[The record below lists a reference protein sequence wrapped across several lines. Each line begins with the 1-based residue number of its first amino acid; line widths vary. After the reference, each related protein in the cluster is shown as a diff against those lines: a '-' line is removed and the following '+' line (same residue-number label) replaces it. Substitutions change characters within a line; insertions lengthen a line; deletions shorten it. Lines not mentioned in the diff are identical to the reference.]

1 MTSTPEIAPVR
12 AGGRPMRRIGAALL
26 LAAAVIHVVLVFL
39 FPFPVFQ
46 ILFLASAAGMLVG
59 ALLLSVGAPT
69 AGWVL
74 GGGTALLTAVGFV
87 LRSTVGIP
95 GLLARPVPFASP
107 AIGPVSLL
115 VEVLAVALAIW
126 ALSRSGRP
134 VVVAAVDELRA
145 LLGRSPR

>member
-12 AGGRPMRRIGAALL
+12 AGGRPMRCIGAALL

-95 GLLARPVPFASP
+95 GLLARPVPFA

>member
-1 MTSTPEIAPVR
+1 MTRVPETARADQGLVR
-12 AGGRPMRRIGAALL
+12 RTGAALL
-26 LAAAVIHVVLVFL
+26 LVAAVIHVVLVFL

-46 ILFLASAAGMLVG
+46 ILFLASAAGMLAG
-59 ALLLSVGAPT
+59 ALLLSVGATT

-74 GGGTALLTAVGFV
+74 GGGTALLTAAGFV

-95 GLLARPVPFASP
+95 GLLPRPVPFASP

-115 VEVLAVALAIW
+115 VEVLAAALAVR

-134 VVVAAVDELRA
+134 VVATAVAELRS
-145 LLGRSPR
+145 LPGRSPR